1 MTGHRVLFTL
11 LASLLSSALARSN
24 LPNHTELLVSVLAD
38 EAWVQGEGESLDL
51 VRELMTESITATRSQ
66 HVSMEIDFRSLGSGN
81 ISDIDLTGSSVV
93 VTLTDCAGTQELS
106 REVAGRGEILHVG
119 VTDLACA
126 RLEETGILVPMIPP
140 ASGIIQLLADFK

>member
-11 LASLLSSALARSN
+11 QASLLTSALARSN

-51 VRELMTESITATRSQ
+51 VRELMTESITSTRSE

-81 ISDIDLTGSSVV
+81 IDLTGSSVV
-93 VTLTDCAGTQELS
+93 VTLTGCAGTQELS
-106 REVAGRGEILHVG
+106 RKVAGRGEILHVG

>member
-11 LASLLSSALARSN
+11 QASLLTSALARSN

-51 VRELMTESITATRSQ
+51 VRELMTESITSTRSE

-81 ISDIDLTGSSVV
+81 IDLTGSSVV

-106 REVAGRGEILHVG
+106 RKVAGRGEILHVG